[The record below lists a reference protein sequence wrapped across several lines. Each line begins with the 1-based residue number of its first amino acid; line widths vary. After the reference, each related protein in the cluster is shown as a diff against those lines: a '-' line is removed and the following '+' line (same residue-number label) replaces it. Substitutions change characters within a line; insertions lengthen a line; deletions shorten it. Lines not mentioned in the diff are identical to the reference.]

1 MPSES
6 RSASFSSVSLRMRS
20 RPPSAYS
27 FCGEEKRVLRR
38 SGFALTR
45 TTVPPSSSA
54 PMSMGGRR
62 RLVGRNVAFH
72 LVRRFAVE
80 IAAEQEVSAGTVFGG
95 LSGGV
100 RVRTACK
107 EQLRSLLLKG
117 KLFGVFLS
125 GGLLLLL
132 ERRLGCFGLCLPGG
146 RRFRLRRLARC
157 TRGKAECQ
165 QQRKSKVF
173 SYSHDRSSS

>member
-6 RSASFSSVSLRMRS
+6 RSASFFLRV
-20 RPPSAYS
+20 AADAVETAL
-27 FCGEEKRVLRR
+27 GVQLLRR
-38 SGFALTR
+38 GKARAAQIGVRAHAHDRAALLVR
-45 TTVPPSSSA
+45 SDEH
-54 PMSMGGRR
+54 GCGRR

-80 IAAEQEVSAGTVFGG
+80 IAAEQDVSAGTVFGG

-117 KLFGVFLS
+117 
-125 GGLLLLL
+125 
-132 ERRLGCFGLCLPGG
+132 
-146 RRFRLRRLARC
+146 
-157 TRGKAECQ
+157 
-165 QQRKSKVF
+165 
-173 SYSHDRSSS
+173 